1 MNTQEK
7 AMDQWKNHADAPVN
21 RYHHLFRTMRGIRN
35 EKSSGVEDI
44 KNILLL
50 LRNDSGRSNY
60 FDLSLIYLACP
71 SIIKR
76 IIASHDDEV
85 TIENH
90 PDQGTIMTIMLMM
103 HEIRA

>member
-1 MNTQEK
+1 
-7 AMDQWKNHADAPVN
+7 
-21 RYHHLFRTMRGIRN
+21 MRGVRN

-50 LRNDSGRSNY
+50 LRNDSGRRNY

-71 SIIKR
+71 SILKR
-76 IIASHDDEV
+76 IIASPEDEV

-90 PDQGTIMTIMLMM
+90 PDQGTSMTIMLMM
-103 HEIRA
+103 HELQA